1 MKKIFLLIVLFQ
13 SLVTYSQTTSSNL
26 LSQKI
31 GSLSCENV
39 MEINLTNNDTSYYVY
54 CSFQNT
60 KYQHIVDIGS
70 IMISNKNKLTT
81 TINQLKQCLQYMET
95 GKVSFDVG
103 KFRLYDF
110 SRVLYIYDGDKTTT
124 ISKKSVIKWI
134 NFLEKCKLD
143 Y

>member
-13 SLVTYSQTTSSNL
+13 SLVTYSQTTSSKL

-31 GSLSCENV
+31 GSLSCKNV
-39 MEINLTNNDTSYYVY
+39 MDINLTNNDTSYYVY

-60 KYQHIVDIGS
+60 EYQYIVDIGS

-110 SRVLYIYDGDKTTT
+110 SRVLYIYDGDKKTT